1 MVLRWNFRGSSN
13 KKNKKLLTN
22 TKPNVI
28 IRYKLKRLKKRKV
41 KKVITMTQR
50 ELMNAIINHE
60 PITEEMV
67 ETAKGIIEH
76 MNKANESKKSK
87 TSEKRATEIAPII
100 EKINTFL
107 NGKEEPI
114 LASEIAEYC
123 KVSVPKIT
131 PILKGMENIE
141 VSEVKVKGKG
151 IRKAYKIR

>member
-1 MVLRWNFRGSSN
+1 
-13 KKNKKLLTN
+13 
-22 TKPNVI
+22 
-28 IRYKLKRLKKRKV
+28 
-41 KKVITMTQR
+41 MTQR

-87 TSEKRATEIAPII
+87 TSEKRAAEIAPII

-114 LASEIAEYC
+114 LASEIAKYC

>member
-1 MVLRWNFRGSSN
+1 
-13 KKNKKLLTN
+13 
-22 TKPNVI
+22 
-28 IRYKLKRLKKRKV
+28 
-41 KKVITMTQR
+41 MTQR

-60 PITEEMV
+60 LITEEMV

-114 LASEIAEYC
+114 LASEIAEHC

-151 IRKAYKIR
+151 IRKAYKIK

>member
-1 MVLRWNFRGSSN
+1 
-13 KKNKKLLTN
+13 
-22 TKPNVI
+22 
-28 IRYKLKRLKKRKV
+28 
-41 KKVITMTQR
+41 MTQR

-67 ETAKGIIEH
+67 KTAKSIIEH

-100 EKINTFL
+100 EKINAFL

-123 KVSVPKIT
+123 GVSVPKIT

-151 IRKAYKIR
+151 MRKAYTIE

>member
-1 MVLRWNFRGSSN
+1 
-13 KKNKKLLTN
+13 
-22 TKPNVI
+22 
-28 IRYKLKRLKKRKV
+28 
-41 KKVITMTQR
+41 MTQR

-67 ETAKGIIEH
+67 KTAKGIIEH

-87 TSEKRATEIAPII
+87 ISEKRATEIAPII

-107 NGKEEPI
+107 NGKEEPT

-123 KVSVPKIT
+123 EVSVTKIT
-131 PILKGMENIE
+131 RILKGMENIE

>member
-1 MVLRWNFRGSSN
+1 MELPPLVQQ
-13 KKNKKLLTN
+13 KIKKLLTN

-28 IRYKLKRLKKRKV
+28 IRHKLKRLKRKV

-67 ETAKGIIEH
+67 ETAKSIIEH

-100 EKINTFL
+100 EKINAFL

-114 LASEIAEYC
+114 LASEIAKYC
-123 KVSVPKIT
+123 EVSVPKIT

>member
-1 MVLRWNFRGSSN
+1 MELPPLVQQ
-13 KKNKKLLTN
+13 KIKKLLTN

-28 IRYKLKRLKKRKV
+28 IRHKLKRLKRKV

-67 ETAKGIIEH
+67 ETAKSIIEH

-100 EKINTFL
+100 EKINAFL

-114 LASEIAEYC
+114 LASEIAKYC
-123 KVSVPKIT
+123 EVSVPKIT
-131 PILKGMENIE
+131 PILKGMDNIE

>member
-1 MVLRWNFRGSSN
+1 MKLPPLVQQ
-13 KKNKKLLTN
+13 KIKKLLTN

-28 IRYKLKRLKKRKV
+28 IRHKLKRLKRKV

-67 ETAKGIIEH
+67 ETAKSIIEH

-100 EKINTFL
+100 EKINAFL

-114 LASEIAEYC
+114 LASEIAKYC
-123 KVSVPKIT
+123 EVSVPKIT

>member
-1 MVLRWNFRGSSN
+1 MELPPLVQQ
-13 KKNKKLLTN
+13 KIKKLLTN

-28 IRYKLKRLKKRKV
+28 IRHKLKRLKRKV

-67 ETAKGIIEH
+67 ETAKSIIEH
-76 MNKANESKKSK
+76 INKANESKKSK

-100 EKINTFL
+100 EKINAFL

-114 LASEIAEYC
+114 LASEIAKYC
-123 KVSVPKIT
+123 EVSVPKIT